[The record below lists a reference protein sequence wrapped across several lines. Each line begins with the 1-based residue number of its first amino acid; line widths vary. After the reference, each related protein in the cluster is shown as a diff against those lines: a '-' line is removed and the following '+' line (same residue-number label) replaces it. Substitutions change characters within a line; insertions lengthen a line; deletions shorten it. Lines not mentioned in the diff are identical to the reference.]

1 MRAQADEE
9 TSQSGV
15 QARYRME
22 QSYGKAVRLEIGA
35 LGRGRWLGTLQKE

>member
-15 QARYRME
+15 QARHSME
-22 QSYGKAVRLEIGA
+22 QSYGKAVRFEIWA
-35 LGRGRWLGTLQKE
+35 LDAAVG